1 MKEGGVR
8 NLAHTIRE
16 KRADVMDLLK
26 EIEVLLGA
34 FLLGKRGMLAYTP
47 RRLDPS
53 ISLRFIMRAK
63 REMTWPIVPPLHT
76 NFTH

>member
-47 RRLDPS
+47 RRLDP
-53 ISLRFIMRAK
+53 
-63 REMTWPIVPPLHT
+63 
-76 NFTH
+76 